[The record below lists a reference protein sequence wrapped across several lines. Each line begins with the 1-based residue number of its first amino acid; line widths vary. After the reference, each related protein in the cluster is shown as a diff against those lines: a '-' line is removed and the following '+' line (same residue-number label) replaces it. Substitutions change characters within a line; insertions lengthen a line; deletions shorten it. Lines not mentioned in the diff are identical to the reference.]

1 MLTFLK
7 CLSKRCCVTFI
18 RATIDPTRREN
29 RSSVVVIGLGLDHW
43 FSKLCIYQNHLEGS
57 CRREMLDSSP
67 IAAYSVGLRW
77 SLRIC
82 ILHKSPG
89 DSDAASPGP
98 QFENQHKSHVAEFRL
113 KPRSVWYWNANWHH
127 PEKIPVILLR
137 FLQCR
142 HGRDKKVWVHE
153 REVHLEANPRG
164 WVPLPAGRGPVHP
177 FICLI
182 LTISITLQRIL

>member
-1 MLTFLK
+1 MLHSRRAISSLLFSHLLNELELTLAVKFSSLGMLTFLK
-7 CLSKRCCVTFI
+7 CMSKRCCVTFI

-29 RSSVVVIGLGLDHW
+29 RTSVVVTGLGLDHW
-43 FSKLCIYQNHLEGS
+43 FSKLRIYQNHLEGS

-82 ILHKSPG
+82 ILHKFPG

-113 KPRSVWYWNANWHH
+113 KPRS
-127 PEKIPVILLR
+127 I
-137 FLQCR
+137 
-142 HGRDKKVWVHE
+142 
-153 REVHLEANPRG
+153 
-164 WVPLPAGRGPVHP
+164 
-177 FICLI
+177 
-182 LTISITLQRIL
+182 